1 MVQSTTPSAA
11 KSSSVNVIDII
22 DISDDEF
29 DISHNGSGNVSLATC
44 LAGEK
49 EKDLDHNAA
58 QNNETLD
65 FCGGVLFDMDVSNC
79 EVTSSKSQDGCNA
92 DVDPGSD
99 NSEDLQDCRKDSNS
113 QDVSDDDMNFG
124 KILSKIQRE
133 KKHEI
138 KWEFEADMVAELGKD
153 PVLCMKAVCS
163 LYRQQTDD
171 KQAIKGTLHRN
182 GRGFNYHDADRKDSC
197 FCCFYAILILNFV
210 FLFSSIKWSPYSRH
224 FLC

>member
-65 FCGGVLFDMDVSNC
+65 FCGGVLFDASTKRKRTCNVVM
-79 EVTSSKSQDGCNA
+79 SKSESDHDHEYDDDINNSQDGC
-92 DVDPGSD
+92 
-99 NSEDLQDCRKDSNS
+99 
-113 QDVSDDDMNFG
+113 
-124 KILSKIQRE
+124 I
-133 KKHEI
+133 
-138 KWEFEADMVAELGKD
+138 
-153 PVLCMKAVCS
+153 
-163 LYRQQTDD
+163 
-171 KQAIKGTLHRN
+171 
-182 GRGFNYHDADRKDSC
+182 
-197 FCCFYAILILNFV
+197 
-210 FLFSSIKWSPYSRH
+210 
-224 FLC
+224 